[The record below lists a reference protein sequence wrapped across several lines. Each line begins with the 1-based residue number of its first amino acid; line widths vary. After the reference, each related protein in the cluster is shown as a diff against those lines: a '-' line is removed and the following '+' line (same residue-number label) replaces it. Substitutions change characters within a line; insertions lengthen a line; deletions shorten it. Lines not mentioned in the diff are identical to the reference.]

1 MGTRGHVLI
10 TTGSK
15 LLLNLNPLN
24 VTGSKLILAPFMG
37 FESSSRS
44 TVVLKISEGP
54 AGPYVLSIGW
64 FLLL

>member
-1 MGTRGHVLI
+1 LGTSGHVLI

-15 LLLNLNPLN
+15 VLLNLNPLY
-24 VTGSKLILAPFMG
+24 VTGSKFILVPFIG

-54 AGPYVLSIGW
+54 AGPYVLRIG
-64 FLLL
+64 